1 MLFKAPCDTCSIT
14 GAPGWHRSGDMNVCR
29 WCYPRLPVIT
39 PGMTL
44 SMVQSNM
51 LSPSVLPELTR
62 RRKAWEQAH
71 SLAAQRS
78 VWSAEQSE
86 EAARSQASPR
96 AVNTAEASTAPS
108 IAAAETAACDL
119 FTVNCPLSLI
129 SSSSLDDDPAEEP
142 ATGHLQ
148 TPSIVHN
155 RCKHYERAGMSSVSA
170 DESDSRL
177 LDQET
182 SHIQDKGKK
191 SAAFVTDKHI
201 NEAPCPSP
209 SDKFHHPKQ
218 LGDQQE
224 NGDGTGGVKKL
235 TRKRS
240 RKQSAVDVHQ
250 KGSQRQRR
258 KSASSK
264 NPKQSPLQTPELAG
278 VPKPQRYRD
287 INALIL
293 ELQLAD
299 TLPRESHEVGHAVGG
314 PPQERASAEEGP
326 TRLLNVRTQIRQQ
339 DKLERLAAAEWI
351 WRLSLH

>member
-1 MLFKAPCDTCSIT
+1 
-14 GAPGWHRSGDMNVCR
+14 
-29 WCYPRLPVIT
+29 
-39 PGMTL
+39 
-44 SMVQSNM
+44 MVQSNM

-235 TRKRS
+235 TRKVI
-240 RKQSAVDVHQ
+240 AVF
-250 KGSQRQRR
+250 
-258 KSASSK
+258 
-264 NPKQSPLQTPELAG
+264 
-278 VPKPQRYRD
+278 
-287 INALIL
+287 
-293 ELQLAD
+293 
-299 TLPRESHEVGHAVGG
+299 
-314 PPQERASAEEGP
+314 
-326 TRLLNVRTQIRQQ
+326 RL
-339 DKLERLAAAEWI
+339 
-351 WRLSLH
+351 H